1 MPLAAAIAFGAV
13 AASPGSALEGD
24 GNAVELTAG
33 SLAGAVADLRCRFTE
48 LVSLGG
54 AFLAAE
60 GFAFRVL
67 VTGADAAAS
76 GVGGTLSAAA
86 FGFLEEVLSDC
97 MELFYRETL
106 ILSVFDGNNL
116 AFPRVPSLT
125 CIYRLLIIRE
135 GVTALPASFL

>member
-1 MPLAAAIAFGAV
+1 MLLAAAIAIGAV
-13 AASPGSALEGD
+13 AASPGSALEGA

-60 GFAFRVL
+60 GVAFRVL
-67 VTGADAAAS
+67 VTGADAAS
-76 GVGGTLSAAA
+76 GVGETLSAAA

-106 ILSVFDGNNL
+106 ILSVFHGNNL
-116 AFPRVPSLT
+116 AFPGVPYLT
-125 CIYRLLIIRE
+125 CIYQLLIIRE
-135 GVTALPASFL
+135 GVTALSASFL